1 MKLDIY
7 KRLGVMEMKSGCYE
21 FGYYGDYSLCVNN
34 ELNTYELMCYD
45 YQKSEIK
52 TMLITKERAERI
64 FNNYNL
70 SDKDL
75 VECE

>member
-1 MKLDIY
+1 MKT
-7 KRLGVMEMKSGCYE
+7 GCYE

-34 ELNTYELMCYD
+34 ESNTYELIWYD

-64 FNNYNL
+64 FNKYNL
-70 SDKDL
+70 SDKNL
-75 VECE
+75 VKDE

>member
-1 MKLDIY
+1 
-7 KRLGVMEMKSGCYE
+7 MEMKSGCYE

-34 ELNTYELMCYD
+34 ELNTYEIMCYD

-70 SDKDL
+70 SDKNL